1 MYQYMIRFAP
11 FWLLL
16 GLFACHKSGEQKAD
30 FKRQSLPISQL
41 EGYIVKPVALQNNL
55 TASGTLLPF
64 EQTQLHPEVAG
75 RIVSLN
81 LPEGKRVAKGTL
93 LVKIFDEDLQTR
105 LRQLQAQLE
114 MANLTTERLKGLA
127 SAQGIS
133 QQEYDQAVLQAKNLS
148 AEIELTQVRI
158 RQTEIRAP
166 YDGVIGLRQISPGA
180 YITPATPLA
189 TIRDDRQLRLDFN
202 VPEKYGSV
210 IAVGQRIQFRVD
222 GSERVFNAVV
232 QASEQSVDA
241 TTRDLRL
248 RALVSER
255 HPDLVA
261 GRFAAIDLALNAQ
274 SNAILVPTQAVIP
287 QARDKKV
294 VVSRNGKANFV
305 TVSTGARQAELIE
318 VTQGL
323 QVGDTIVTTGI
334 LFLRPDAVLQFSK
347 VE

>member
-1 MYQYMIRFAP
+1 MLQYMIRCAP
-11 FWLLL
+11 VWLLL
-16 GLFACHKSGEQKAD
+16 TLVACHKSADSKGD
-30 FKRQSLPISQL
+30 FKRQPMPVAQL
-41 EGYIVKPVALQNNL
+41 EGYIVKPSALQNNL
-55 TASGTLLPF
+55 NASGTLLPF
-64 EQTQLHPEVAG
+64 EQTVLYPEMAG

-81 LPEGKRVAKGTL
+81 LPEGKRVAKGAL

-114 MANLTTERLKGLA
+114 MANLTAERLKGLA
-127 SAQGIS
+127 NAQGVS
-133 QQEYDQAVLQAKNLS
+133 QQEYDQAVLQAKNLA

-180 YITPATPLA
+180 YITPATPVA
-189 TIRDDRQLRLDFN
+189 TIRDDRQLRLDFS
-202 VPEKYGSV
+202 VPEKYGV
-210 IAVGQRIQFRVD
+210 LVKNGQRVQFRVD
-222 GSERVFNAVV
+222 GSQRSFSAVV

-241 TTRDLRL
+241 ATRDLRL

-261 GRFAAIDLALNAQ
+261 GRFAEIDLALTTQPNAM
-274 SNAILVPTQAVIP
+274 LVPTEAVIP

-294 VVSRNGKANFV
+294 VVARNGKASFV
-305 TVSTGARQAELIE
+305 TVNTGARQADLIE
-318 VTQGL
+318 VTNGIQP
-323 QVGDTIVTTGI
+323 GDTIVTTGI
-334 LFLRPDAVLQFSK
+334 LFLRPDAALQFSK